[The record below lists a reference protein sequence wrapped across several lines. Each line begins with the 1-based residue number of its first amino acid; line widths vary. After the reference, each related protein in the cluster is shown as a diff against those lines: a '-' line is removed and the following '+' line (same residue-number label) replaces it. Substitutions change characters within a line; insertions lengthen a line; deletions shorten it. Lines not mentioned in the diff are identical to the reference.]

1 MYLVTLL
8 SAVRLTVIMDLYR
21 QKGSWHII
29 CLNINVD
36 LLRCDGLE
44 KAEKRIINSD
54 YPRFHTEDNP

>member
-36 LLRCDGLE
+36 FFGATALK

>member
-36 LLRCDGLE
+36 FFGATAV
-44 KAEKRIINSD
+44 KKPKSG
-54 YPRFHTEDNP
+54 